1 MQLAG
6 PSLELTDSQLLGVM
20 LSLMSLP
27 MSSPKDSM
35 MAEILFHS
43 SFSSKGDR
51 MERLFSVEL
60 RFSLAAVSPV
70 VVGDH
75 VFSSL
80 STSIA
85 LRRKDNYVFEE
96 ELVRDCNGLDKIC
109 CGDL

>member
-1 MQLAG
+1 MHKCAKTSTRANL
-6 PSLELTDSQLLGVM
+6 QLLGVV

-85 LRRKDNYVFEE
+85 LRRKDNYWKRSLSVTAMAWI
-96 ELVRDCNGLDKIC
+96 KIVAGTC
-109 CGDL
+109 